1 MNVRAYACVCAELDE
16 ALRAR
21 YAEEQV
27 ANLPELPPYGDLD
40 LSRVRESDY
49 FFS

>member
-1 MNVRAYACVCAELDE
+1 MFAELDE

-21 YAEEQV
+21 YAPEQV

-40 LSRVRESDY
+40 LTRVKESAY